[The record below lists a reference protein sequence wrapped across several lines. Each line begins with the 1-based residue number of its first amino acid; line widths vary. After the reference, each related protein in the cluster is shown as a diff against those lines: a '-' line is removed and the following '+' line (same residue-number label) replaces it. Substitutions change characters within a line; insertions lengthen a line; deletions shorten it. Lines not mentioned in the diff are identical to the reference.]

1 MRRGLLLL
9 LLPLLLAFLHPL
21 GSAGAPLDP
30 GPPIVSGPLLTPP
43 DPAVYA
49 SMPFVLQAGTQPV
62 SVRPAGATESLIAL
76 LVDFPD
82 QQGIGSPGAVGDR
95 LFDTT
100 PGASSLTA
108 FYRENSYNATNVIGA
123 TTSGWN
129 RAPQPMDFYGAD
141 GASIDDENGPIY
153 CLVVQAALAADAEV
167 DFSQYDT
174 DGNGELDHL
183 MVIHAG
189 NGQETTANTDLIWSH
204 HWAII
209 DARQCGLPTV
219 GLTLD
224 GVQLREYLLAA
235 ETSPLGVFVH
245 EFGHDFGLPDL
256 YDVTGITLGIG
267 VWGVMGTGSWNGLP
281 RGSRPAHFTAWSKA
295 HLGWLQLRVVTDAL
309 APASIPALATSGV
322 AYKLPV
328 KDTFRGEEYFIV
340 ENRQQTGFDQ
350 GLPGSGL
357 LLWHVDET
365 VSSNINSDRRL
376 LDLEEA
382 DDGRGTFFADNP
394 SQPGDTWADDPRGFT
409 PDTVPGSSDNDG
421 ARTGWKVTGISPS
434 QAVMLANISI
444 GVVVDLAILSVA
456 RPTFVPLDNPVQVDV
471 RIANRGLT
479 TVSNGTLTLDVFYE
493 EYNLS
498 ARIDQDTRSLLPLGE
513 GESQTLSFTFTPTDR
528 GSYLVEAAASVEG
541 DELPENNIQIVHVV
555 AGEHL
560 SLEDVEGSTSG
571 WTTSADSGSA
581 HRWEVVEDGA
591 GYGLAHSPDRAWRFG
606 AFDFVGPPI
615 IYPSYYLTGPEIPLG
630 TDVPRLRYYQRFE
643 LTTAADE
650 SGAEPSD
657 SDVATVSVSFDGG
670 PWIEVAS
677 FTGTESEWT
686 PVYVDL
692 APYAGGA
699 NTLRLRFTSTAG
711 FMPDDGGWWIDDV
724 AVLRVPL
731 EPVPLVKALDTHRD
745 VDPPG
750 TTVSFLFL
758 LVNVGDV
765 PASFTF
771 LVQGLPADWA
781 ALIGQNETSAIP
793 VAAYSERLGPDQQRA
808 LNLNIRSPLLAER
821 GVLHQGLF
829 TVLTVDENSSASFVF
844 TLQVGVG
851 FFDLSGRTLIVAFII
866 GGVML
871 ALAMVLTGLRRR
883 RTHPPY

>member
-1 MRRGLLLL
+1 MRRALL
-9 LLPLLLAFLHPL
+9 LLPLILAFLHPL
-21 GSAGAPLDP
+21 GSAGAALDP

-43 DPAVYA
+43 NPAVYA
-49 SMPFVLQAGTQPV
+49 STPFVLQAGPQAV
-62 SVRPAGATESLIAL
+62 SVRPAGATESLISL

-82 QQGIGSPGAVGDR
+82 QSGISSPADVADR
-95 LFDTT
+95 LFDAA
-100 PGASSLTA
+100 PGASSLHA
-108 FYRENSYNATNVIGA
+108 FYRESSYNNTAVIGA

-129 RAPQPMDFYGAD
+129 RAPQRMDFYGAD
-141 GASIDDENGPIY
+141 GASIDDANGPIY

-174 DGNGELDHL
+174 DGNGEVDHL
-183 MVIHAG
+183 MVVHAG

-204 HWAII
+204 HWAIV
-209 DARQCGLPTV
+209 DARQCGQPAASFQ
-219 GLTLD
+219 LD
-224 GVQLREYLLAA
+224 GVQLREYLMAA

-267 VWGVMGTGSWNGLP
+267 VWGVMGTGSWNGVP
-281 RGSRPAHFTAWSKA
+281 RGSSPAHFTAWSKA
-295 HLGWLQLRVVTDAL
+295 HLSWLQLRVVTDAL
-309 APASIPALATSGV
+309 APASIPALATNAV
-322 AYKLPV
+322 AYKLPL
-328 KDTFRGEEYFIV
+328 KDTTRGEEYFIV

-394 SQPGDTWADDPRGFT
+394 SQPTDVWTNDVQGFT
-409 PDTVPGSSDNDG
+409 PDTVPGSGDNDG

-434 QAVMLANISI
+434 QAVMVANISI
-444 GVVVDLAILSVA
+444 GVAVDLAILNVA
-456 RPTFVPLDNPVQVDV
+456 RPPFVPLNDPVQVDIRV
-471 RIANRGLT
+471 TNRGLT
-479 TVSNGTLTLDVFYE
+479 TVSNGTLSLDVFYE

-498 ARIDQDTRSLLPLGE
+498 ARIDQDTRSLLPLEE
-513 GESQTLSFTFTPTDR
+513 GESLTLSFTFTPIQR

-555 AGEHL
+555 AGQHL
-560 SLEDVEGSTSG
+560 FLEDVEGSTSG

-581 HRWEVVEDGA
+581 HRWQVIDEST
-591 GYGLAHSPDRAWRFG
+591 GYGLANSPARAWRFG
-606 AFDFVGPPI
+606 AFPFVGSPI
-615 IYPSYYLTGPEIPLG
+615 IYPSYDLTGPDIPLG
-630 TDVPRLRYYQRFE
+630 TEVPRLRYHQRFE
-643 LTTAADE
+643 LTTAAEE
-650 SGAEPSD
+650 SGAEPAD
-657 SDVATVSVSFDGG
+657 SDVATVSVSFDSG
-670 PWIEVAS
+670 PWIEIAS
-677 FTGTESEWT
+677 FTGIASEWAT
-686 PVYVDL
+686 VYVDL

-699 NTLRLRFTSTAG
+699 SSLRLRFTSTAG
-711 FMPDDGGWWIDDV
+711 FMPEDGGWWIDDV

-731 EPVPLVKALDTHRD
+731 EPVPLLKALDTHRD
-745 VDPPG
+745 VDPP

-758 LVNVGDV
+758 LVNVGDL
-765 PASFTF
+765 PANFTF

-793 VAAYSERLGPDQQRA
+793 VASHAERLGPDQQRA

-829 TVLTVDENSSASFVF
+829 TALTVDENTTASFVF

-851 FFDLSGRTLIVAFII
+851 LFDLSGRTLIVAFII

-883 RTHPPY
+883 RAYPPY